1 MVLSIRAVGTCLAA
15 ALDGA
20 MWSGLRLAAALRP
33 RAPWLA
39 QLVRRSVLVVWW
51 TLTGQL
57 RVQYHAWR
65 RAGRLRTVA
74 PPAPAFAL
82 VQAVDAERIVVPGS
96 DQPVV
101 SVIIPTHGQ
110 VDFTL
115 RCLASIAEHAPA
127 TPIEVIVVDD
137 AFPGPEVAALAQVRG
152 IHLIR
157 NETNLGFIG
166 TCNAAAK
173 TARGEFLLFLN
184 NDTQVLA
191 DWLEPLVTLFR
202 ARPDAGAVGSK
213 LLYPDGRLQEAGGI
227 IWRDG
232 SGWNFGRLGDP
243 AAPVYNY
250 VREVDYCS
258 GAALMVARAVF
269 LGLDGFDSRYAPA
282 YFEDA
287 DLSFRLR
294 ARGLRTYYQPRSGV
308 VHHEGVSHGTDL
320 AVGVK
325 SAQVRNRAT
334 FTRVWGDVLARD
346 HFANGTQVLRARDR
360 AAHRP
365 VVLVVDHYVPQPD
378 RDAGSRT
385 MMAFIRALL
394 GAGMVVKFWP
404 HNLCHV
410 PVHTEAL
417 QDMGVEV
424 FQGPDH
430 PSLSAWL
437 RENGAAVDRVL
448 LSRPDV
454 AEDCLPTLRAHTTAR
469 ISYYGHDLHFRRMR
483 QQGEHLRDEAML
495 RAADRMEER
504 ERAIWRQ
511 IDAVLYPSDEE
522 ARVVR
527 LMAPAA
533 NARAVLPYGF
543 DRFVANRPPPTGK
556 TILFVAGFAHPPNE
570 EAACWFVASILP
582 LVLAREP
589 HARLAIVGSN
599 PTPRVRALA
608 GASVS
613 VHADVSDT
621 ELADWYARARVAA
634 VPLLFGAGVKLKVVE
649 AMVAGLPLVTTPIG
663 AQGLEGLESV
673 AAVKRDAPAFAASL
687 VHLLADDR
695 GWEHQA
701 AVQTAYAE
709 ARFSTRALAAS
720 LLEAMTAPAKAP
732 AEAPAA

>member
-1 MVLSIRAVGTCLAA
+1 MVLSIRGVGTRLAA

-20 MWSGLRLAAALRP
+20 MWWGLRLAAAVRP
-33 RAPWLA
+33 HAPWLA
-39 QLVRRSVLVVWW
+39 QWVRRSVLAVWW

-57 RVQYHAWR
+57 GVQFQAWLRAR
-65 RAGRLRTVA
+65 RMRSA
-74 PPAPAFAL
+74 PPPVPAFTL
-82 VQAVDAERIVVPGS
+82 VQAVDAERIVVPAS

-115 RCLASIAEHAPA
+115 RCLASIAEHKPD

-137 AFPGPEVAALAQVRG
+137 AFPGPEVAALSRVRG
-152 IHLIR
+152 IRLIR

-173 TARGEFLLFLN
+173 VARGRFLLFLN

-191 DWLEPLVTLFR
+191 DWLEPLVRLFL

-232 SGWNFGRLGDP
+232 SGWNYGRLGDP
-243 AAPVYNY
+243 DAPVYNY

-258 GAALMVARAVF
+258 GAALLVARAMF
-269 LGLDGFDSRYAPA
+269 LRLGGFDTRYAPA

-294 ARGLRTYYQPRSGV
+294 TLGLRTYYQPRSRV

-334 FTRVWGDVLARD
+334 FVAAWRDVLARD
-346 HFANGTQVLRARDR
+346 HFANGTQVPRARDR

-424 FQGPDH
+424 FHGPGH
-430 PSLSAWL
+430 ASLDAWL
-437 RENGAAVDRVL
+437 RDNGAAVDRVL

-454 AEDCLPTLRAHTTAR
+454 AEDCLATLRAHTRAR

-504 ERAIWRQ
+504 ERGIWRRV
-511 IDAVLYPSDEE
+511 DAVLYPSEEE

-527 LMAPAA
+527 LMAPEA

-543 DRFVANRPPPTGK
+543 DRFVANRPPPSGK

-582 LVLAREP
+582 LVLARNP
-589 HARLAIVGSN
+589 AARLAIVGSN
-599 PTPRVRALA
+599 PTTRVRALA
-608 GASVS
+608 GPAVS
-613 VHADVSDT
+613 VHADVSDA

-663 AQGLEGLESV
+663 AQGLDGLDSV
-673 AAVKRDAPAFAASL
+673 AAVKRDAASFAASL

-695 GWEHQA
+695 GWAHQVM
-701 AVQTAYAE
+701 VQTAYAE

-720 LLEAMTAPAKAP
+720 LLDAMAEPAKAQV
-732 AEAPAA
+732 EVPAA